1 MSSIDVRSP
10 ETAYSSKPNTEFPG
24 SAAQKLAAESAA
36 AARKT
41 DKVNPND
48 PTTLSAT
55 GAVVTETVNI
65 KPTPDLIPAHPVIT
79 TPVDEDT
86 TTDTTPTVA
95 GTAPAGSTVNVYLD
109 GVLEEEDLT
118 VTDGDWTVDLSA
130 QSVDVYVI
138 TATAT
143 IDGYESP
150 HSWPV
155 ELSILPAAP
164 AITVPTD
171 EASITDTTPD
181 VEGTTGVGT
190 LVDLYI
196 DDVLTEED
204 IAETAG
210 AWTVTLDELA
220 LDTYV
225 LTAIAKENGLS
236 SAVSDPIEF
245 TITE

>member
-1 MSSIDVRSP
+1 MSIDTRSP
-10 ETAYSSKPNTEFPG
+10 ETAYASKSNSEYPG
-24 SAAQKLAAESAA
+24 SAAQQVAAQAA
-36 AARKT
+36 AASRVT
-41 DKVNPND
+41 DKDTPFD
-48 PTTLSAT
+48 PTTSTASGAT
-55 GAVVTETVNI
+55 VTTTTRI
-65 KPTPDLIPAHPVIT
+65 KPTADLIPAHPVIT
-79 TPVDEDT
+79 APEDEDT

-109 GVLEEEDLT
+109 GVVEEEDLT
-118 VTDGDWTVDLSA
+118 LTDGEWTVDLAA
-130 QSVDVYVI
+130 QDVGVYVI

-164 AITVPTD
+164 AITAPTD
-171 EASITDTTPD
+171 QQSITDTTPTI
-181 VEGTTGVGT
+181 EGTTGVGT
-190 LVDLYI
+190 VVDLYL
-196 DDVLTEED
+196 DAVLLEED
-204 IAETAG
+204 ITETAG
-210 AWTVTLDELA
+210 AWTVTLAELA

-225 LTAIAKENGLS
+225 LTAVAKENGLS